1 MQISFIKIMSVI
13 GISVILICEEI
24 KHKLYVVPRMSQIRI
39 TKKKKKQF
47 SSEFF
52 CIVVT

>member
-24 KHKLYVVPRMSQIRI
+24 KHKSYVVPRMSQIRI
-39 TKKKKKQF
+39 TKKKQL